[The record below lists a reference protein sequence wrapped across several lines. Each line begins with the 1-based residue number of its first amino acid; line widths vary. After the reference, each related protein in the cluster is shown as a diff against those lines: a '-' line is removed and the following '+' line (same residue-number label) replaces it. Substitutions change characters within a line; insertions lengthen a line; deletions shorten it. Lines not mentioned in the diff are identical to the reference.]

1 MQSGCHRVRIVL
13 GICLLACGLTGI
25 ALADDKALKSGEH
38 KELDGQL
45 VEMLRDVH
53 NRGAEL
59 YNGGDVAGC
68 YRMFQGALMA
78 VRPAL
83 ALHPELQ
90 KTIDAGLAGADR
102 NPRVDQRAFALHD
115 LIEKVRAEL
124 KGGTPVKPAEKMP
137 TGKKPEEI
145 KTVPKK
151 AEEKKSIPVVPIAPP
166 PEKTTESSKKDE
178 KKSDTSK
185 KEDKKPVGTESVQG
199 KITFKGKPLSDGAI
213 TFVYSDK
220 ETVEGKIGADGT
232 YGVKSAKVGRA
243 LVAIKA
249 TGTPLKYASAETS
262 GLVVEVKK
270 GKQTFDFS
278 LE

>member
-1 MQSGCHRVRIVL
+1 MQSGCHRGRFVL
-13 GICLLACGLTGI
+13 GICLLAGGLTGI
-25 ALADDKALKSGEH
+25 ALADDKALKPGEH

-102 NPRVDQRAFALHD
+102 NPRVDLRAFALHD

-124 KGGTPVKPAEKMP
+124 KGGTAAKSAEKMP

-151 AEEKKSIPVVPIAPP
+151 AEEKKSIPVVPMAPP
-166 PEKTTESSKKDE
+166 PEKKTDAPKKEDKKADAPKKDE
-178 KKSDTSK
+178 KKPAGS
-185 KEDKKPVGTESVQG
+185 
-199 KITFKGKPLSDGAI
+199 
-213 TFVYSDK
+213 
-220 ETVEGKIGADGT
+220 
-232 YGVKSAKVGRA
+232 
-243 LVAIKA
+243 
-249 TGTPLKYASAETS
+249 
-262 GLVVEVKK
+262 
-270 GKQTFDFS
+270 
-278 LE
+278 